1 MAEILTYNFGASS
14 FTYDSKLDVGLQSR
28 QFSNFHHA
36 ALEAVISRF
45 YGGVHYKFSCYKGY
59 DDGIIIGKNILDRLG
74 ENHVFCDFIR
84 DGNGNIDENLR
95 YIFRDPEKGFYYSQH
110 EFKWESYLLQNFSF
124 FRKDKKNA
132 FIATVSDIPELA
144 IHLERDSIE
153 DKTKAMYQAIAEL
166 SKIDKA
172 IVMLYLEDYSYAEIS
187 EIIGITANNIAVKM
201 NRIKVK
207 LREATLKN
215 FERI

>member
-1 MAEILTYNFGASS
+1 MDYKEKEFIQLLNQNQKIIHKVCNLYMNWQEDKEDLFQEIT
-14 FTYDSKLDVGLQSR
+14 LQAWKAFS
-28 QFSNFHHA
+28 QFRG
-36 ALEAVISRF
+36 EA
-45 YGGVHYKFSCYKGY
+45 KFSTWLYRVALNTA
-59 DDGIIIGKNILDRLG
+59 IT
-74 ENHVFCDFIR
+74 
-84 DGNGNIDENLR
+84 
-95 YIFRDPEKGFYYSQH
+95 
-110 EFKWESYLLQNFSF
+110 F

-132 FIATVSDIPELA
+132 FIATVSEIPELA
-144 IHLERDSIE
+144 HQSDRDPIE
-153 DKTKAMYQAIAEL
+153 DKTKAMYKAIADL

-172 IVMLYLEDYSYAEIS
+172 IVMLYLEDYSYSEIS

>member
-1 MAEILTYNFGASS
+1 MTYTEKEFIQLLNQNQKIIHKVCNLYMNWQEDKEDLFQEIT
-14 FTYDSKLDVGLQSR
+14 LQAWKAFS
-28 QFSNFHHA
+28 QFRGDA
-36 ALEAVISRF
+36 
-45 YGGVHYKFSCYKGY
+45 KFSTWLYRVALNTA
-59 DDGIIIGKNILDRLG
+59 IT
-74 ENHVFCDFIR
+74 
-84 DGNGNIDENLR
+84 
-95 YIFRDPEKGFYYSQH
+95 
-110 EFKWESYLLQNFSF
+110 F

-132 FIATVSDIPELA
+132 FIATVSEVPELA
-144 IHLERDSIE
+144 LPSDKDPIE
-153 DKTKAMYQAIAEL
+153 DKTKAMYKAIAAL

-187 EIIGITANNIAVKM
+187 EIIAITASNIAVKM